1 MHGKFYYITLI
12 MDLFNHEVVGYSAS
26 KSLRTEDSTL
36 PALMKV
42 KKNRGRFALEGTI
55 IHSDGG
61 GQYYSK
67 EFRKHTAGL
76 KMTNS
81 MTEESDYANS
91 HAERLNGTIKNMYLY
106 PYAPGTFEK
115 IEKEMKR
122 AVTID
127 NYGKPNQALSRMT
140 PVQYRIEN
148 SVDFEN
154 NSKRAI
160 AGTQQNSNN
169 KS

>member
-91 HAERLNGTIKNMYLY
+91 HAERLNRTIKNMYLY